1 MTSGRPGGI
10 SVLSAFFVFGTV
22 MTLIAG
28 VALWFPGSFAEP
40 VWQLNARGRELGKLG
55 PWGIVLLLSV
65 SVACALAASGLWRGA
80 AWGHRLATAVLV
92 VNLLGDAVFALSGIE
107 PSAAIGIPIGAALVA
122 YLWSARVRE
131 FFVQDKVLAYER
143 RRTSG

>member
-1 MTSGRPGGI
+1 MTSSRPGGI
-10 SVLSAFFVFGTV
+10 SALSALFVFGTL

-28 VALWFPGSFAEP
+28 LALWFPAGFAEP
-40 VWQLNARGRELGKLG
+40 AWRLNARGRELGRLG

-92 VNLLGDAVFALSGIE
+92 VNLLGDAIFALSGIE

-131 FFVQDKVLAYER
+131 FFAQDGGALAR
-143 RRTSG
+143 ARQ